1 MSDMATAQYPRDA
14 NEGGIDPGAPTSLAD
29 RAYRE
34 IQDRLIWL
42 KIRPG
47 APINEEELCLA
58 LGLSRTPVREAL
70 KRLEHERLVVAYPR
84 RGTFATEI
92 NVTDLTHISEV
103 REAIEPAGARAAAR
117 HATVTDHGRFRALLE
132 ALRTAA
138 GQAPAWSAETGPTE
152 TGPTETGQ
160 TGESGSLMALDMR
173 VHRAVYAATHN
184 PYLQDT
190 LIRYD
195 NLATRIWC
203 LFLDR
208 LPGMTTHVGEHADL
222 LRALLAG
229 DSGAAAGI
237 ARRHVTAFD
246 QAIRAVL

>member
-1 MSDMATAQYPRDA
+1 MSDTATTQYPPDA
-14 NEGGIDPGAPTSLAD
+14 DEGRTEPGAPLSLAD

-42 KIRPG
+42 RIRPG
-47 APINEEELCLA
+47 APINEEELCLS

-103 REAIEPAGARAAAR
+103 REAIEPAAASSAAR
-117 HATVTDHGRFRALLE
+117 HASAADHGRFRALLA
-132 ALRTAA
+132 ALKTAA
-138 GQAPAWSAETGPTE
+138 DP
-152 TGPTETGQ
+152 
-160 TGESGSLMALDMR
+160 SGASGTLMALDMR

-190 LIRYD
+190 AIRYD

-229 DSGAAAGI
+229 EQDAAAGI
-237 ARRHVTAFD
+237 ARRHVTSFD
-246 QAIRAVL
+246 QAVRAVL